1 MFGSNKQKATNR
13 IDSLIGL
20 ETRIQ
25 GDMTFSGGLRIDG
38 EVVGDVTAHDEKQS
52 TLMVSEKARIR
63 GTVRVGHLVLNGT
76 VEGPIHASHYLELQS
91 KCHVHGDVY
100 YSTLEMHPG
109 AVVVGQLIHVAA
121 DSKKGSAPIP
131 VPAPALTAPAAAA
144 QTDAAKLEK
153 EQRERELQKERDREW
168 QLARERAVVN
178 PPRERQVEPSGSD
191 PI

>member
-1 MFGSNKQKATNR
+1 VFGSNKQKSTNR

-25 GDMTFSGGLRIDG
+25 GDMTFTGGLRIDG

-63 GTVRVGHLVLNGT
+63 GTVRVGHMVLNGT
-76 VEGPIHASHYLELQS
+76 VEGPIHASHFLELQS

-121 DSKKGSAPIP
+121 DAKKGSAPAP
-131 VPAPALTAPAAAA
+131 VPAAISAPPAAPALSDP
-144 QTDAAKLEK
+144 AKLEK

-168 QLARERAVVN
+168 QLARERAAAA
-178 PPRERQVEPSGSD
+178 PREKQVEPSGSD

>member
-1 MFGSNKQKATNR
+1 VFGSNKQKSTNR

-121 DSKKGSAPIP
+121 DGKKGAAPP
-131 VPAPALTAPAAAA
+131 VALAAPAAPVTPAIS
-144 QTDAAKLEK
+144 DPGKLEK

-168 QLARERAVVN
+168 QLARERAATA
-178 PPRERQVEPSGSD
+178 PREKQVEPSGSD

>member
-1 MFGSNKQKATNR
+1 VFGNKKQKATNR

-20 ETRIQ
+20 ETRID
-25 GDMTFSGGLRIDG
+25 GDMNFSGGLRIDG
-38 EVVGDVTAHDEKQS
+38 EVVGDVTANDEKQS

-109 AVVVGQLIHVAA
+109 AVVVGQLIHVAP
-121 DSKKGSAPIP
+121 DGKAPAV
-131 VPAPALTAPAAAA
+131 VPAPDT
-144 QTDAAKLEK
+144 QKLERDREREQHK
-153 EQRERELQKERDREW
+153 EREMQREREIQVQLERE
-168 QLARERAVVN
+168 AMRERH
-178 PPRERQVEPSGSD
+178 VEPSAE
-191 PI
+191 